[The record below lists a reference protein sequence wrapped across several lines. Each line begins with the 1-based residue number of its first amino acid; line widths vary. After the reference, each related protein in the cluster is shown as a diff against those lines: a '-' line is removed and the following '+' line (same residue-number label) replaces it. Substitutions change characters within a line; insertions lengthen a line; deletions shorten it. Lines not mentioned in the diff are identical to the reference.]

1 MATNKEIQAFAI
13 KYYNLYMNPQAT
25 FGEATETFAD
35 ECLTLGFKVMKYG
48 EGLEREYPDE
58 NVWDAEGFDE
68 ISDDITDVHLLG
80 SAIFSKWTAMEQ
92 DDFSE
97 LSFRTWFI
105 IAFARLATITDEQ
118 QTNPFVLT
126 GKLKRFKLVSGD
138 LNKES
143 GQTDDQDAMQVLTVS
158 SDGGIWLKRYK
169 SIGNAEIP
177 WAVEKIATNKETL
190 ESIMQAFSSS
200 FKDYDASLAF
210 HVRVWQLE
218 LVDTEDRIVKIS
230 GLMFGK
236 STFRSLSEFMREK
249 LGRNDLLL
257 FDGNYD
263 PIDRIEAKYDRNT
276 KIMMKDREDDY
287 VIWDYHEKL
296 VVDRESETIEY
307 FRQIAE
313 GCDVCH
319 KYHVSGGVS
328 QLLDNLN
335 ADVFSKK
342 EGNPTDV
349 YVDPLESR
357 DYQIDI
363 RTRRGKCRKIT
374 GTFDKKDLPINWS
387 EFIESLLEFVSFYGM
402 GEMLDERKYG
412 KIRHR
417 RNELIFCSVT
427 FGEYGNQY
435 WYLADED
442 IFEPGDFVI
451 VPVGEDRY
459 EEIARIES
467 IEYHVKEEAPYPL
480 DKIKHILRKFDR
492 KTDEGLL
499 R

>member
-35 ECLTLGFKVMKYG
+35 ECLTLGFEVMKYG

-143 GQTDDQDAMQVLTVS
+143 GQTGDQDAMQVLTVS

-177 WAVEKIATNKETL
+177 WAVEKIATDQETL
-190 ESIMQAFSSS
+190 ESIMQAFLSS
-200 FKDYDASLAF
+200 FKDYDVSLAF
-210 HVRVWQLE
+210 HVKVWQLE

-276 KIMMKDREDDY
+276 KIMMEDREDDY

-296 VVDRESETIEY
+296 VIDRASESIVVQRNTFDRLKVRSNVQLAGIVSN
-307 FRQIAE
+307 FLD
-313 GCDVCH
+313 DVS
-319 KYHVSGGVS
+319 V
-328 QLLDNLN
+328 N
-335 ADVFSKK
+335 AFSRV
-342 EGNPTDV
+342 EGNPADV
-349 YVDPLESR
+349 CENPAGKQNYLIRLE
-357 DYQIDI
+357 
-363 RTRRGKCRKIT
+363 TKFGRKKEVK
-374 GTFDKKDLPINWS
+374 GSFDKRGLPVDWPKFAEKLNYLLYYYGVAGEILNPFNYEKVLRCKD
-387 EFIESLLEFVSFYGM
+387 
-402 GEMLDERKYG
+402 
-412 KIRHR
+412 
-417 RNELIFCSVT
+417 ELIFCNVCFDDS
-427 FGEYGNQY
+427 GSAIMC
-435 WYLADED
+435 LADED
-442 IFEPGDFVI
+442 QYEFGDCVYVEGI
-451 VPVGEDRY
+451 D
-459 EEIARIES
+459 EIGQIES
-467 IEYHVKEEAPYPL
+467 VEYHKKEDAPVSL
-480 DKIKHILRKFDR
+480 RKIRHILGKCDDF
-492 KTDEGLL
+492 
-499 R
+499 

>member
-35 ECLTLGFKVMKYG
+35 ECLTLGFEVMKYG

-143 GQTDDQDAMQVLTVS
+143 GQTDDEDAMQVLTVS

-177 WAVEKIATNKETL
+177 WAVEKIATDQETL

-200 FKDYDASLAF
+200 FKDYDVSLAF
-210 HVRVWQLE
+210 HVKVWQLE

-249 LGRNDLLL
+249 L
-257 FDGNYD
+257 
-263 PIDRIEAKYDRNT
+263 
-276 KIMMKDREDDY
+276 
-287 VIWDYHEKL
+287 

-313 GCDVCH
+313 ECDVCH

-328 QLLDNLN
+328 QLLDNLD

-412 KIRHR
+412 KIRRR

-451 VPVGEDRY
+451 VPVGEDRH

-467 IEYHVKEEAPYPL
+467 IEYHVKEEAPYPF

>member
-35 ECLTLGFKVMKYG
+35 ECLTLGFEVMKYG
-48 EGLEREYPDE
+48 EGLECEYPDE

-105 IAFARLATITDEQ
+105 IAFARLATITDEKQ
-118 QTNPFVLT
+118 TNPFVLTGKLKRFKLVWFIIAFARLATITDEKQTNPFVLT

-200 FKDYDASLAF
+200 FKDYDASLVF
-210 HVRVWQLE
+210 HVKFWQLE

-328 QLLDNLN
+328 QLLDNLD

-357 DYQIDI
+357 DYQIGI

-412 KIRHR
+412 KIRRR
-417 RNELIFCSVT
+417 RNELI
-427 FGEYGNQY
+427 
-435 WYLADED
+435 
-442 IFEPGDFVI
+442 
-451 VPVGEDRY
+451 EDRH

-467 IEYHVKEEAPYPL
+467 IEYHVKEEAPYPF

>member
-13 KYYNLYMNPQAT
+13 KYHNLYMNPQAT

-35 ECLTLGFKVMKYG
+35 ECRAFGFEVMKYG
-48 EGLEREYPDE
+48 EGLEIKYPDE
-58 NVWDAEGFDE
+58 NVWDAEGLDE

-80 SAIFSKWTAMEQ
+80 SAIFSKWTFMEQ
-92 DDFSE
+92 DDFYE

-138 LNKES
+138 LNKEFD
-143 GQTDDQDAMQVLTVS
+143 QTDDQDAMQVLTVS

-177 WAVEKIATNKETL
+177 WAVEKIATDQETL

-200 FKDYDASLAF
+200 FEDYDASLAF

-263 PIDRIEAKYDRNT
+263 PIDRIEAKYNRNT
-276 KIMMKDREDDY
+276 KIRMKDREDF
-287 VIWDYHEKL
+287 VIWNYHEKL
-296 VVDRESETIEY
+296 AVDRESETIEY

-335 ADVFSKK
+335 ADIFSKK

-357 DYQIDI
+357 DYQIGI
-363 RTRRGKCRKIT
+363 RTRRGKWRKIT

-412 KIRHR
+412 KIRRR

-451 VPVGEDRY
+451 VPVGKDNHEN
-459 EEIARIES
+459 IARIES
-467 IEYHVKEEAPYPL
+467 IEYHVKEEAPYPF
-480 DKIKHILRKFDR
+480 DKIKHVLRKFDR
-492 KTDEGLL
+492 ERDEGLL
-499 R
+499 G

>member
-35 ECLTLGFKVMKYG
+35 ECLTLGFEVMKYG
-48 EGLEREYPDE
+48 EGLECEYPDE

-105 IAFARLATITDEQ
+105 IAFARLATITDEK

-126 GKLKRFKLVSGD
+126 GK
-138 LNKES
+138 
-143 GQTDDQDAMQVLTVS
+143 
-158 SDGGIWLKRYK
+158 LKRYK

-200 FKDYDASLAF
+200 FKDYDASLVF
-210 HVRVWQLE
+210 HVKFWQLE

-328 QLLDNLN
+328 QLLDNLD

-357 DYQIDI
+357 DYQIGI

-412 KIRHR
+412 KIRRR

-451 VPVGEDRY
+451 VPVGEDRH

-467 IEYHVKEEAPYPL
+467 IEYHVKEEAPYPF

>member
-35 ECLTLGFKVMKYG
+35 ECLTLGFEVMKYG

-126 GKLKRFKLVSGD
+126 GKLKR
-138 LNKES
+138 
-143 GQTDDQDAMQVLTVS
+143 
-158 SDGGIWLKRYK
+158 YK

-177 WAVEKIATNKETL
+177 WAVEKIATNQETL

-200 FKDYDASLAF
+200 FKDYDVSLAF

-276 KIMMKDREDDY
+276 KIMMEDREDDY

-307 FRQIAE
+307 FRRIAE

-328 QLLDNLN
+328 QLLDNLD

-363 RTRRGKCRKIT
+363 RTRRGKCRRIT

-412 KIRHR
+412 KIRRR

-451 VPVGEDRY
+451 VPVGEDRH

-467 IEYHVKEEAPYPL
+467 IEYHVKEEAPYPF

>member
-177 WAVEKIATNKETL
+177 WAVEKIATNQETL

-200 FKDYDASLAF
+200 FKDYDVSLAF
-210 HVRVWQLE
+210 HVKVWQLE

-342 EGNPTDV
+342 
-349 YVDPLESR
+349 
-357 DYQIDI
+357 
-363 RTRRGKCRKIT
+363 RGQS
-374 GTFDKKDLPINWS
+374 D
-387 EFIESLLEFVSFYGM
+387 
-402 GEMLDERKYG
+402 
-412 KIRHR
+412 
-417 RNELIFCSVT
+417 
-427 FGEYGNQY
+427 
-435 WYLADED
+435 
-442 IFEPGDFVI
+442 
-451 VPVGEDRY
+451 
-459 EEIARIES
+459 
-467 IEYHVKEEAPYPL
+467 
-480 DKIKHILRKFDR
+480 
-492 KTDEGLL
+492 
-499 R
+499 

>member
-35 ECLTLGFKVMKYG
+35 ECLTLGFEVMKYG

-126 GKLKRFKLVSGD
+126 GKLKR
-138 LNKES
+138 
-143 GQTDDQDAMQVLTVS
+143 
-158 SDGGIWLKRYK
+158 YK

-177 WAVEKIATNKETL
+177 WAVEKIATNQETL

-200 FKDYDASLAF
+200 FKDYDVSLAF

-313 GCDVCH
+313 ECDVCH

-328 QLLDNLN
+328 QLLDNLD

-412 KIRHR
+412 KIRRR

-451 VPVGEDRY
+451 VPVGEDRH

-467 IEYHVKEEAPYPL
+467 IEYHVKEEAPYPF

>member
-1 MATNKEIQAFAI
+1 MFPPTILASIPSAF
-13 KYYNLYMNPQAT
+13 
-25 FGEATETFAD
+25 
-35 ECLTLGFKVMKYG
+35 
-48 EGLEREYPDE
+48 
-58 NVWDAEGFDE
+58 
-68 ISDDITDVHLLG
+68 
-80 SAIFSKWTAMEQ
+80 
-92 DDFSE
+92 
-97 LSFRTWFI
+97 
-105 IAFARLATITDEQ
+105 
-118 QTNPFVLT
+118 
-126 GKLKRFKLVSGD
+126 
-138 LNKES
+138 
-143 GQTDDQDAMQVLTVS
+143 
-158 SDGGIWLKRYK
+158 
-169 SIGNAEIP
+169 
-177 WAVEKIATNKETL
+177 
-190 ESIMQAFSSS
+190 FSSS
-200 FKDYDASLAF
+200 FKDYDVSLAF
-210 HVRVWQLE
+210 HVKVWQLE

-296 VVDRESETIEY
+296 VVDRKSETIEY

-328 QLLDNLN
+328 QLLDNLD

-357 DYQIDI
+357 NYQIDI

-412 KIRHR
+412 KIRRR

-451 VPVGEDRY
+451 VPVGEDRH

-467 IEYHVKEEAPYPL
+467 IEYHVKEEAPYPF
-480 DKIKHILRKFDR
+480 DKIRHILRKFDR

-499 R
+499 G

>member
-1 MATNKEIQAFAI
+1 M
-13 KYYNLYMNPQAT
+13 
-25 FGEATETFAD
+25 
-35 ECLTLGFKVMKYG
+35 
-48 EGLEREYPDE
+48 
-58 NVWDAEGFDE
+58 
-68 ISDDITDVHLLG
+68 
-80 SAIFSKWTAMEQ
+80 ME
-92 DDFSE
+92 
-97 LSFRTWFI
+97 
-105 IAFARLATITDEQ
+105 
-118 QTNPFVLT
+118 
-126 GKLKRFKLVSGD
+126 
-138 LNKES
+138 
-143 GQTDDQDAMQVLTVS
+143 
-158 SDGGIWLKRYK
+158 
-169 SIGNAEIP
+169 
-177 WAVEKIATNKETL
+177 
-190 ESIMQAFSSS
+190 
-200 FKDYDASLAF
+200 
-210 HVRVWQLE
+210 
-218 LVDTEDRIVKIS
+218 
-230 GLMFGK
+230 
-236 STFRSLSEFMREK
+236 
-249 LGRNDLLL
+249 
-257 FDGNYD
+257 
-263 PIDRIEAKYDRNT
+263 
-276 KIMMKDREDDY
+276 DREDDY

-328 QLLDNLN
+328 QLLDDLD

-357 DYQIDI
+357 DYQIGI
-363 RTRRGKCRKIT
+363 RTRRGKWRKIT

-412 KIRHR
+412 KIRRR

-451 VPVGEDRY
+451 VPVGEDRH

-467 IEYHVKEEAPYPL
+467 IEYHVKEEAPYPF

-499 R
+499 G

>member
-35 ECLTLGFKVMKYG
+35 ECLTLGFEVMKYG

-143 GQTDDQDAMQVLTVS
+143 GQTGDQDAMQVLTVS

-177 WAVEKIATNKETL
+177 WAVEKIATNQETL

-200 FKDYDASLAF
+200 FKDYDVSLAF

-276 KIMMKDREDDY
+276 KIMMEDREDDY

-296 VVDRESETIEY
+296 VVDRESETNRI
-307 FRQIAE
+307 FPPD
-313 GCDVCH
+313 C
-319 KYHVSGGVS
+319 
-328 QLLDNLN
+328 
-335 ADVFSKK
+335 
-342 EGNPTDV
+342 
-349 YVDPLESR
+349 
-357 DYQIDI
+357 
-363 RTRRGKCRKIT
+363 RGA
-374 GTFDKKDLPINWS
+374 
-387 EFIESLLEFVSFYGM
+387 M
-402 GEMLDERKYG
+402 
-412 KIRHR
+412 
-417 RNELIFCSVT
+417 
-427 FGEYGNQY
+427 
-435 WYLADED
+435 
-442 IFEPGDFVI
+442 FVI
-451 VPVGEDRY
+451 NITCQGACRSCLTISMLTSFQKKKAIRLTFMSIRLNQGTTRSTSGQDAENV
-459 EEIARIES
+459 EESPERLTKRTFRS
-467 IEYHVKEEAPYPL
+467 IGASL
-480 DKIKHILRKFDR
+480 
-492 KTDEGLL
+492 
-499 R
+499 